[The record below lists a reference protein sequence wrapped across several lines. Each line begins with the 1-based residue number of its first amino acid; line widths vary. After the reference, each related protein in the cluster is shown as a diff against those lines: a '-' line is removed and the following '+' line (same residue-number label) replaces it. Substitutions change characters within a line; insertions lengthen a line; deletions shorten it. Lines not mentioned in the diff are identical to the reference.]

1 MTLTKDSPLASR
13 LFAYTNERFPLVPI
27 LLFVFLLTSGYA
39 HFFAEWFGHNFSWHE
54 PKLWITMTTV
64 FLFMLQLRMAD
75 EIKDFGKDSKAFPE
89 RILSQGIIPLSLI
102 RFILYSTITIE
113 LVMSAMMGKSH
124 LIYMIILQ
132 VWAFL
137 MAKEFF
143 RKEFLEEQVTLSLV
157 LHQMILPPLAIYS
170 ALAFISMDDLIPT
183 LSLVLGLVYLS
194 LIYTLYELA
203 RKTWSPDRENENA
216 DSYTRFWG
224 ISGAVYVQIAL
235 TILVIMLM
243 IAIPVHF
250 SKVYLGVA
258 YGLAILYINILAF
271 FKQKPTRKN
280 SKLVEVGGS
289 IFLLGMCALN
299 AFAL

>member
-1 MTLTKDSPLASR
+1 
-13 LFAYTNERFPLVPI
+13 
-27 LLFVFLLTSGYA
+27 
-39 HFFAEWFGHNFSWHE
+39 
-54 PKLWITMTTV
+54 MTTV

-102 RFILYSTITIE
+102 RYILYSTITIE
-113 LVMSAMMGKSH
+113 LIMSALMGKSH

-170 ALAFISMDDLIPT
+170 ALAFISIDDLVPN
-183 LSLVLGLVYLS
+183 LSLVLGLIYLS
-194 LIYTLYELA
+194 LIYTIYELA

-224 ISGAVYVQIAL
+224 INGAIFVQMTL
-235 TILVIMLM
+235 TLIVVLLM
-243 IAIPVHF
+243 RFIPIPF
-250 SKVYLGVA
+250 SKTYIWSA
-258 YGLAILYINILAF
+258 YGLAFIYLNTLTL
-271 FKQKPTRKN
+271 FKKKTTRKM
-280 SKLVEVGGS
+280 SKMVEAGGS

-299 AFAL
+299 AFLL